1 MESIE
6 KIMDAIGSNKA
17 FYAGL
22 RFFGIICFIGGFF
35 NPLHWALS
43 AGCFAGMLMGKP
55 KENNNINSKNK

>member
-1 MESIE
+1 MDVE
-6 KIMDAIGSNKA
+6 KIMDAISSDKA

-43 AGCFAGMLMGKP
+43 AGCFAGMLFMGKTP
-55 KENNNINSKNK
+55 KQKEY

>member
-1 MESIE
+1 MDVE
-6 KIMDAIGSNKA
+6 KIMDAISSDKA

-43 AGCFAGMLMGKP
+43 AGCFAGMLFMGKP
-55 KENNNINSKNK
+55 KSKQSINNKN

>member
-1 MESIE
+1 MDTE
-6 KIMDAIGSNKA
+6 KIMNAISSDKA

-43 AGCFAGMLMGKP
+43 AGCFAGMLFMRKP
-55 KENNNINSKNK
+55 QSKKSINNKN

>member
-1 MESIE
+1 MDIE
-6 KIMDAIGSNKA
+6 KIMDAIGSDKA

-43 AGCFAGMLMGKP
+43 AGCFAGMLFMGNPQSKQSI
-55 KENNNINSKNK
+55 NNKN